1 MCKTNFFYVGHLF
14 NSDFIVYNSTA
25 IVKKMAENLVTYPY
39 SVTRKDRLKS
49 NGHNSFLILF
59 TGLSGAGKSTLA
71 NNLEHLLFKKNIR
84 TYILDGDNIRK
95 GINKNLGFSP
105 EDRSENNRRI
115 AEISKLLIDAGV
127 VVLVAVIAPYQK
139 DREIIK
145 NIVSKENYIE
155 VFVNTSLETCEKR
168 DVKGLYKKARNGEIK
183 NMTGISS
190 PYEIP
195 THPDIEISD
204 QLSIEESITL
214 IFDFIKDKL

>member
-1 MCKTNFFYVGHLF
+1 MDK
-14 NSDFIVYNSTA
+14 
-25 IVKKMAENLVTYPY
+25 NLITYSY
-39 SVTRKDRLKS
+39 KVTRADRLNS

-71 NNLEHLLFKKNIR
+71 NNLEYLLFKEKIK

-95 GINKNLGFSP
+95 GINKNLSFSH
-105 EDRSENNRRI
+105 EDRSENNRRV

-127 VVLVAVIAPYQK
+127 VVLAAIIAPYEK

-145 NIVSKENYIE
+145 NIVDKENYIE
-155 VFVNTSLETCEKR
+155 VFVNTSLEICEKR
-168 DVKGLYKKARNGEIK
+168 DVKGLYEKARKGEIK

-195 THPDIEISD
+195 TSPDIEIGD
-204 QLSIEESITL
+204 HLSIEEATTL
-214 IFDFIKDKL
+214 IFDFIKDKLFAIKSSF